1 MLVTGDAA
9 AAVPVPA
16 IDPIATTVQQQ
27 HLQQQQ
33 AATMTKARAPATL
46 ADRLSEVAASSAG
59 ESGGR
64 GLSEVQLV
72 ASSSLD
78 LDIPVMKASSSASLL
93 QAALLVLAV
102 PAMIFA
108 GAWMLVELLV
118 GRWCDL

>member
-1 MLVTGDAA
+1 MLATGDAA
-9 AAVPVPA
+9 AAVPMPA
-16 IDPIATTVQQQ
+16 IDPIATTVQQ
-27 HLQQQQ
+27 HQQQ
-33 AATMTKARAPATL
+33 AATIKARAPATL
-46 ADRLSEVAASSAG
+46 ADRLSGVAAASAG

-108 GAWMLVELLV
+108 GSWMLVELLV
-118 GRWCDL
+118 DDAICCCK